1 MSHSTESPQE
11 DSGRQTDGVSRRK
24 LLKSAIVTTMSVGI
38 NVPVAAQDV
47 KAKRERPVRQTSGA
61 KPIKDRLR
69 SSDSKIKRRARKDF
83 QKSLGPYGGRFSS
96 PIRNLFVAAEEE
108 CHIHFGVV
116 VIGSGYGASICA
128 ARLSSRLRD
137 DQRICMIERGKEWAP
152 GTFPD
157 SLTDVFGNARNLL
170 AGPQKGQL
178 NNPLGLFNVMMNDE
192 VNVLTGN
199 GLGGGSLIN
208 ASIALRPNHEVFEQK
223 EWPRAL
229 RDVSVLAPYYDM
241 AARQLSL
248 SVTPYDQT
256 PKVRVRRQAA
266 ENISLEHGFFDR
278 SNISVMYD
286 HRYLDEKMRNPQGM
300 VQRPCNLCGDCI
312 TGCNVGAKN
321 TLMMNYLPVARHN
334 GTEVY
339 TQCEVESIEKKQ
351 GYYRINIVYIKESK
365 KSGQLSRHPVSIN
378 TKMVVVG
385 AGSPGSAMIL
395 LNSQSDNFHFS
406 RSLGYNWSGNG
417 DTIGFVIDMPEST
430 NVGGF
435 GAYENCREGV
445 GPTVQTSLN
454 YYSNDELYRRLLIQ
468 DAAIPRGVSN
478 LFTVLLGDKDL
489 DKSMVMLGMGH
500 DGAHGRIIRKDGRY
514 QIKWPGLRDSDYR
527 KMVFKEFERLAAAHG
542 GKYKRLKA
550 FGYNLVTVHPLGGC
564 GMSDDPDFGVVNHL
578 GQIYDG
584 SGVVRVD
591 GEPAVHHGMYVADG
605 SVMPTALGV
614 NPYMTIGAV
623 SERIANHIV
632 NNPEHADL
640 FDQPMANR

>member
-1 MSHSTESPQE
+1 MSDITGNSDKNPSRNN
-11 DSGRQTDGVSRRK
+11 GAIGRRK
-24 LLKSAIVTTMSVGI
+24 LLKSAVVTTMSVGL
-38 NVPVAAQDV
+38 NFPATAQEE
-47 KAKRERPVRQTSGA
+47 KRKQKRPVRQTSNA
-61 KPIKDRLR
+61 KPIIGRLGT
-69 SSDSKIKRRARKDF
+69 SDSRPKRRARNDYK
-83 QKSLGPYGGRFSS
+83 KSLAIYGGRFSN
-96 PIRNLFVAAEEE
+96 PIRNLFIAAEEK
-108 CHIHFGVV
+108 CNIHFGVV

-137 DQRICMIERGKEWAP
+137 DQRICIIERGKEWVP
-152 GTFPD
+152 GSFPD
-157 SLTDVFGNARNLL
+157 SRPDVFGNARNLL
-170 AGPQKGQL
+170 TGPQKGQL
-178 NNPLGLFNVMMNDE
+178 NDPLGLYNVMMNDE
-192 VNVLTGN
+192 VNVLAGN

-208 ASIALRPNHEVFEQK
+208 ASIALRPNHEVFQQK

-241 AARQLSL
+241 AARQFSL
-248 SVTPYDQT
+248 TVTPYDQT
-256 PKVRVRRQAA
+256 AKVRVRRQAA
-266 ENISLEHGFFDR
+266 ENVSLENGFFDR

-300 VQRPCNLCGDCI
+300 IQRPCTLCGDCI
-312 TGCNVGAKN
+312 TGCNIGAKN
-321 TLMMNYLPVARHN
+321 TLLMNYLPVAKHN
-334 GTEVY
+334 GTEMY

-365 KSGQLSRHPVSIN
+365 KGGQISRHPVSIN
-378 TKMVVVG
+378 SKMVVVG

-395 LNSQSDNFHFS
+395 LNSQRDNFHFS

-417 DTIGFVIDMPEST
+417 DTIGFVIDMPGPT

-435 GAYENCREGV
+435 GAYENRREGV

-454 YYSNDELYRRLLIQ
+454 YYSNQELFRRLLIQ
-468 DAAIPRGVSN
+468 DAAIPRGVGN
-478 LFTVLLGDKDL
+478 LFSVLLGEKDL
-489 DKSMVMLGMGH
+489 NNSMVMLGMGH
-500 DGAHGRIIRKDGRY
+500 DGANGRVIRKDGRF
-514 QIKWPGLRDSDYR
+514 QIKWPGLRDCDYR
-527 KMVFKEFERLAAAHG
+527 QMVFAEFERLAAAHG

-578 GQIYDG
+578 GQIYEG
-584 SGVVRVD
+584 SGATKTN
-591 GEPAVHHGMYVADG
+591 GEPAVHQGMYVADG

-623 SERIANHIV
+623 SERIAQHIV

-640 FDQPMANR
+640 FD